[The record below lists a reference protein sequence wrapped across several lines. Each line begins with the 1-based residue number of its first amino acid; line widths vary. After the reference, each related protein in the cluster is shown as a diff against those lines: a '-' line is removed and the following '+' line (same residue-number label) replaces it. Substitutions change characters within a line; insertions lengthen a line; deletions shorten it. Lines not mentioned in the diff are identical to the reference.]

1 MIVDIDGTLVD
12 SNYHH
17 TIAWSRAFR
26 ELGIDAPLWHIHR
39 RVGMGGDQL
48 VPAVAGSE
56 VAGRLG
62 EALRDAEAARFRDL
76 IGEVRPLPGARRLL
90 EALRDSGHRPVLAS
104 SAKQDE
110 VDHYLDL
117 LDARGLVEAWTSD
130 ADVDRTKPQP
140 DLVHAAMDK
149 VADAQ
154 RFVMIGDTTWDA
166 LAAARARVP
175 AIGLLSGGFGED
187 ELRAA
192 GCRAVFAD
200 AGELA
205 GHLTVALAGSREP
218 LLVPAG
224 AV

>member
-1 MIVDIDGTLVD
+1 
-12 SNYHH
+12 
-17 TIAWSRAFR
+17 
-26 ELGIDAPLWHIHR
+26 
-39 RVGMGGDQL
+39 
-48 VPAVAGSE
+48 
-56 VAGRLG
+56 
-62 EALRDAEAARFRDL
+62 
-76 IGEVRPLPGARRLL
+76 
-90 EALRDSGHRPVLAS
+90 
-104 SAKQDE
+104 
-110 VDHYLDL
+110 
-117 LDARGLVEAWTSD
+117 
-130 ADVDRTKPQP
+130 
-140 DLVHAAMDK
+140 
-149 VADAQ
+149 
-154 RFVMIGDTTWDA
+154 MIGDTTWDA